1 MTDTAIKLLSIESAG
16 TLCSVAVAGFGKN
29 AFISSEPGQ
38 KHTSV
43 ILGMIRNALQ
53 EASGSLDSL
62 DAIVFGA
69 GPGAFTGLRVAC
81 GMAQGIGWALNKKLI
96 AVNNLLALAYRQI
109 NALKEEDSILVST
122 DARMH
127 ECYTAVFTKRGERL
141 VERVPAFLSAPEDL
155 VRHAEESNCSG
166 LCGNAFAAY
175 PVEIPPALQLLST
188 EDANAEMLLVP
199 ALIEYGQDKL
209 ITPEQAGPLYVRNH
223 VAQTIEERKKIKE
236 AKSS

>member
-1 MTDTAIKLLSIESAG
+1 M
-16 TLCSVAVAGFGKN
+16 
-29 AFISSEPGQ
+29 
-38 KHTSV
+38 
-43 ILGMIRNALQ
+43 
-53 EASGSLDSL
+53 
-62 DAIVFGA
+62 
-69 GPGAFTGLRVAC
+69 
-81 GMAQGIGWALNKKLI
+81 
-96 AVNNLLALAYRQI
+96 
-109 NALKEEDSILVST
+109 
-122 DARMH
+122 
-127 ECYTAVFTKRGERL
+127 

-155 VRHAEESNCSG
+155 VHHAEESNCSA